1 MGILLQ
7 PTKGKMLEKLGKPAF
22 QAAAPHLWNELPLQ
36 LIKKKFSGNLKN
48 LTRTFLFR
56 QIFREVNYHYV
67 ILILVMS
74 YYIIRHVF
82 IFYDQ
87 LYG

>member
-22 QAAAPHLWNELPLQ
+22 QAAVPRLWNELPLQ
-36 LIKKKFSGNLKN
+36 LTKKKFSGNLKN

-87 LYG
+87 LYS